1 MDIIEMLS
9 HDPLVLYA
17 ARVSH
22 TFHLDPVHVL
32 TDSAD
37 DIRNMVRTAATMVVQ
52 RDEEEQAAK
61 ARASSKRGR
70 RR

>member
-1 MDIIEMLS
+1 MELIEMLS
-9 HDPLVLYA
+9 HEPLVLYA
-17 ARVSH
+17 ARVAN

-32 TDSAD
+32 TDSTD

-61 ARASSKRGR
+61 ARSQSKRGR